1 MEIHMKNKVGE
12 FVLICG
18 TLIEPYTRLVSKD
31 TAVKGDN
38 TAEHN
43 RKSRDQLTH
52 SHLIKTEIPW
62 SLEE

>member
-43 RKSRDQLTH
+43 RNPETN
-52 SHLIKTEIPW
+52 SHIVT
-62 SLEE
+62 